1 MGHFGLQKDI
11 TYESGFQRLAK
22 EVNILNDDEFTRIA
36 LKYSDSIFRIAF
48 NYSRSRADSDD
59 IVQNVLLKYYK
70 CDKEFESEEHIRNWL
85 LRVAVNES
93 KKLLIS
99 PFKKK
104 IIPLDEVGE
113 ELIFEHKEVINM
125 SKTKK
130 SKKLVSKKI
139 IAIAACVACV
149 ASAGIVANA
158 ATDGEL
164 GKTVIG
170 WFINDDGKQTAIEG
184 DISYDENGNKVA
196 IVNIEGNTYKINE
209 SEDLETGEETC
220 EYSVIDEEAKN

>member
-1 MGHFGLQKDI
+1 M
-11 TYESGFQRLAK
+11 SNK
-22 EVNILNDDEFTRIA
+22 EL
-36 LKYSDSIFRIAF
+36 
-48 NYSRSRADSDD
+48 
-59 IVQNVLLKYYK
+59 YK
-70 CDKEFESEEHIRNWL
+70 TTFSQIH
-85 LRVAVNES
+85 ASNE
-93 KKLLIS
+93 K
-99 PFKKK
+99 
-104 IIPLDEVGE
+104 VT
-113 ELIFEHKEVINM
+113 EVINM